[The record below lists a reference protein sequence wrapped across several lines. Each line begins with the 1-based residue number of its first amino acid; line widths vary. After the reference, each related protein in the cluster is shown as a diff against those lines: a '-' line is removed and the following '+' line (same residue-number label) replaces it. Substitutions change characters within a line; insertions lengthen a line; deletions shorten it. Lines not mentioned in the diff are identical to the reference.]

1 MQGDLLTDLP
11 AERCNILSTLT
22 TETPSARGR
31 IVLPEIDRDRGRALR
46 TLLRVPLFIKI
57 ALAGAV
63 LLAVAGAGGFLLSGP
78 LEMAL
83 GLRSAVAV
91 WAGMLA
97 FLIVGNGTLV
107 HLALRPIRSIE
118 TTARRIEGGD
128 SRARIP
134 ASSLEDPEWERIRL
148 LLNRMLDTLEETHR
162 RQLALADRLQEA
174 EEEERRRIADLLLAD
189 PAQLISATLLHIRR
203 GEQHLQLA
211 SVSSRRHDAARL
223 ALGQARTSLLEAI
236 EAIRGIARGLRP
248 PELDELGP
256 TVALRMQARHLEAET
271 SVRVRIQGDLV
282 DPWLDERGAVALYR
296 VLRDGLRHVLASCP
310 SDELRVHLSVEDGCV
325 RAEVQGAGPDAAFL
339 TAVPLAGGETGISRM
354 LSQARL
360 AGGSLELRTG
370 KGEETLLTLTLPRLH
385 EPRYEPR

>member
-1 MQGDLLTDLP
+1 VP
-11 AERCNILSTLT
+11 S
-22 TETPSARGR
+22 ET
-31 IVLPEIDRDRGRALR
+31 DRDRGRALR
-46 TLLRVPLFIKI
+46 ALLRAPLFIKI

-63 LLAVAGAGGFLLSGP
+63 LLVGAGAGGFLLSGP
-78 LEMAL
+78 LEGAL
-83 GLRSAVAV
+83 GIEAAAAV
-91 WAGMLA
+91 WGGVLA
-97 FLIVGNGTLV
+97 FFIVANGTLV

-134 ASSLEDPEWERIRL
+134 PSSLEDPEWERIRL

-203 GEQHLQLA
+203 GERHLELA
-211 SVSSRRHDAARL
+211 SASSQPHDAASL
-223 ALGQARTSLLEAI
+223 ALEQARASLHEAI

-271 SVRVRIQGDLV
+271 SVRIRVQGDLV
-282 DPWLDERGAVALYR
+282 DPWLDDRGSVALYR
-296 VLRDGLRHVLASCP
+296 VLRDGLRQVLASCA
-310 SDELRVHLSVEDGCV
+310 SDEVRVQLSVESGCV
-325 RAEVQGAGPDAAFL
+325 RAEVHGAGPDAAFL
-339 TAVPLAGGETGISRM
+339 TAVPLGDGQTGISRM

-360 AGGSLELRTG
+360 AGGSLELRTVQ
-370 KGEETLLTLTLPRLH
+370 GEATLLTLTLPRLH
-385 EPRYEPR
+385 DPRSEPR